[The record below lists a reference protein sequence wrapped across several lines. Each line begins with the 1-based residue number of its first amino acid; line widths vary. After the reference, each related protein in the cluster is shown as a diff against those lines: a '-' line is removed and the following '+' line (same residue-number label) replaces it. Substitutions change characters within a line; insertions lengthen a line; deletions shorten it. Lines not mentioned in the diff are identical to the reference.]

1 MRRAWVAAGV
11 AAVLGLAA
19 CAPKEPGEPTGPGGP
34 GAPGTSAPPSASAR
48 PSPSGAPSP
57 APSGKPA
64 PGPSPTGSAGS
75 GTAPEPVVR
84 TGVPWHLDRLD
95 QRTGPPDGRFSAR
108 ADGSGVHVYVIDT
121 GLDVAHAEFGGRAT
135 LGADFVGKADSSDC
149 LDGLGLGHGTFVAGI
164 IAGTTYGVAPRADL
178 VRVQGIACEEGSGSA
193 GHREAAGAPDAGAPD
208 AGPEAAIVKSV
219 DWVTA
224 HAHRPAVVNMSLNLK
239 NRSADVDA
247 AVRRLIDSGIPVVV
261 AAGNFSDDACGHSP
275 AGVGG
280 AIVVAA
286 STRADRH
293 WKDSEGFGSG
303 YGTCVDLY
311 APGERITSLLAGGGT
326 VTDEAGATSWATPHV
341 TGVVALYLSAHPAA
355 TPAQVR
361 TWLLG
366 RAVPGALTGVPAGT
380 PNRLLNTGGL

>member
-19 CAPKEPGEPTGPGGP
+19 CGPTEPAAPRGS
-34 GAPGTSAPPSASAR
+34 GAPGASAPPSGSAR

-64 PGPSPTGSAGS
+64 PSPSPTGSAGS
-75 GTAPEPVVR
+75 GTGPAPVVR

-95 QRTGPPDGRFSAR
+95 QRTGPPDGKFGAR

-135 LGADFVGKADSSDC
+135 AGADFVGEADSRDC

-164 IAGTTYGVAPRADL
+164 IAGKTYGVAPRADL
-178 VRVQGIACEEGSGSA
+178 VRVQGLACEEGSAGA
-193 GHREAAGAPDAGAPD
+193 GHRAAAGAGPEEGPE

-224 HAHRPAVVNMSLNLK
+224 HARRPAVVNMSLNLK
-239 NRSADVDA
+239 NRSAAVDA

-275 AGVGG
+275 AGVSG

-286 STRADRH
+286 STRTDRH

-311 APGERITSLLAGGGT
+311 APGERITSVLAGGGT
-326 VTDEAGATSWATPHV
+326 VTDESGATSWATPHV
-341 TGVVALYLSAHPAA
+341 TGVVALYLGAHPAA

>member
-19 CAPKEPGEPTGPGGP
+19 CGPTEPAAPGGS
-34 GAPGTSAPPSASAR
+34 GAPGASAPPSASAR

-64 PGPSPTGSAGS
+64 PSPSPSPTGSAGS
-75 GTAPEPVVR
+75 GTGPEPVVR

-95 QRTGPPDGRFSAR
+95 QRTGPPDGKFGAR

-121 GLDVAHAEFGGRAT
+121 GLDIAHAEFGGRAT
-135 LGADFVGKADSSDC
+135 AGADFVGEADSRDC

-164 IAGTTYGVAPRADL
+164 IAGKTYGVAPRADL
-178 VRVQGIACEEGSGSA
+178 VRVQGLACEEGSAGA
-193 GHREAAGAPDAGAPD
+193 GHRAAAGAGPEEGPE

-224 HAHRPAVVNMSLNLK
+224 HARRPAVVNMSLNLK
-239 NRSADVDA
+239 NRSAAVDA

-275 AGVGG
+275 AGVSG

-286 STRADRH
+286 STRTDRH

-311 APGERITSLLAGGGT
+311 APGERITSVLAGGGT
-326 VTDEAGATSWATPHV
+326 VTDESGATSWATPHV
-341 TGVVALYLSAHPAA
+341 TGVVALYLGAHPAA

>member
-19 CAPKEPGEPTGPGGP
+19 CGPAEPTAPGGS
-34 GAPGTSAPPSASAR
+34 GAPGATAPPSASAR
-48 PSPSGAPSP
+48 PSPSGARSP

-64 PGPSPTGSAGS
+64 PSPSPTGSAGS

-95 QRTGPPDGRFSAR
+95 QRTGPPDGRFGAR

-121 GLDVAHAEFGGRAT
+121 GLDIAHAEFGGRAT
-135 LGADFVGKADSSDC
+135 AGADFVGEADSRDC

-164 IAGTTYGVAPRADL
+164 IAGKTYGVAPRADL
-178 VRVQGIACEEGSGSA
+178 VRVQGIACEEGSAGA
-193 GHREAAGAPDAGAPD
+193 GHHGAPEAGPKE
-208 AGPEAAIVKSV
+208 GPEAAIVKSV

-224 HAHRPAVVNMSLNLK
+224 HARRPAVVNMSLNLK
-239 NRSADVDA
+239 NRSAAVDA

-286 STRADRH
+286 STRTDRH

-311 APGERITSLLAGGGT
+311 APGERITSVLAGGGT
-326 VTDEAGATSWATPHV
+326 VTDESGATSWATPHV
-341 TGVVALYLSAHPAA
+341 TGVVALYLGAHPAA